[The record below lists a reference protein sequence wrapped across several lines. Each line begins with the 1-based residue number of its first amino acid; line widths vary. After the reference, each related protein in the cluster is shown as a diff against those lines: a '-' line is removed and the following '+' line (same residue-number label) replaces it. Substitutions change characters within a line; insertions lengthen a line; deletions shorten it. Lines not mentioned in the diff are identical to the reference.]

1 MFGSKFKAAGALA
14 RARGA
19 GASDRPGGG
28 GGLKGFQILAAGF
41 SIAAALLMAISIAV
55 ERTVEDVVKRQ
66 AIADSERWA
75 SHMARKVP
83 DLERLIAT
91 GLPDAAQEEALR
103 DTRSVGSIFR
113 FSLYD
118 SDGRLVLVSDDSP
131 VGGAGSGAPEIDAEA
146 AAVARTGRST
156 AGVDDGTGRTD
167 RPDLHAEAYVPIRDG
182 TGAIRGVAE
191 VYVDVTA
198 TRAFFTASFRSFGL
212 ILSAACLLMVSLP
225 ASAYVLQRRMAL
237 KAQESVEFLARHDS
251 LTGLLNR
258 AEFTARAERDG
269 RCTLHALAFVDVDHF
284 KQVNDTHGHRT
295 GDALLTHIAHIL
307 QSEAGP
313 EDLVARFGGD
323 EFVLG
328 IRNPSEDAAIEHV
341 NAVVR
346 RCAEPFRL
354 DGKRINS
361 TVSIGLARV
370 DCAQSLDR
378 TLSQADAA
386 LYHAKAAGRSDL
398 AVYGSEMGERMAAR
412 RALEA
417 RVRAALERKEFEI
430 HYQPLVDG
438 VTHGI
443 VGYEALLRLRSD
455 AGDPI
460 PPAIFIPVAE
470 ELGLISEIGA
480 WVLRTATAAFAA
492 IEDGCTLSVNL
503 SAVQFEDG
511 ALVPTVRAALHESGL
526 PAQRLELEITESL
539 LLGDSRSVEMQI
551 DALKEMGV
559 GIAMDDFGTGFSS
572 LSYLWKYGFDRIK
585 IDRSFVGALDEN
597 PERARDIIE
606 TTVLLGQRL
615 GMKITAEGVETAE
628 QSALLTQLGCDV
640 LQGYLYGR
648 PGPIADFHRR
658 DFGT

>member
-1 MFGSKFKAAGALA
+1 MPGTPSPL
-14 RARGA
+14 RG
-19 GASDRPGGG
+19 GPQ
-28 GGLKGFQILAAGF
+28 GLQILAVGIC
-41 SIAAALLMAISIAV
+41 IAATLWLAISIAV
-55 ERTVEDVVKRQ
+55 DRTVEDVVKRQ
-66 AIADSERWA
+66 AIDDSERWA
-75 SHMARKVP
+75 TFMAHNVP
-83 DLERLIAT
+83 DLDRLIAT
-91 GLPDAAQEEALR
+91 GLPDAAQDDAIR
-103 DTRSVGSIFR
+103 AVRSVGSIFR

-118 SDGRLVLVSDDSP
+118 ADGRLVLVSDDSALDNP
-131 VGGAGSGAPEIDAEA
+131 SGVAADIDADA
-146 AAVARTGRST
+146 AAVARSARPAAAVNDGR
-156 AGVDDGTGRTD
+156 AKPDRTD
-167 RPDLHAEAYVPIRDG
+167 LYAEAYVPIFGAD
-182 TGAIRGVAE
+182 GAILGVAE
-191 VYVDVTA
+191 VYADVTD
-198 TRAFFTASFRSFGL
+198 TRAFFTASFQSFGL

-237 KAQESVEFLARHDS
+237 KAQESVEFLARYDS

-258 AEFTARAERDG
+258 AEFTSRAEEDG

-284 KQVNDTHGHRT
+284 KQVNDTHGHRV
-295 GDALLTHIAHIL
+295 GDALLAHIARIL
-307 QSEAGP
+307 RSEVAP

-328 IRNPSEDAAIEHV
+328 IRDSSEETAIARV
-341 NAVVR
+341 NAIVR

-354 DGKRINS
+354 DGKRISS

-370 DCAQSLDR
+370 DCAQSLDK

-386 LYHAKAAGRSDL
+386 LYHAKASGRSDL

-417 RVRAALERKEFEI
+417 RIRTALDRQEFEI
-430 HYQPLVDG
+430 QYQPLVDG
-438 VTHGI
+438 ITHEI
-443 VGYEALLRLRSD
+443 VGYEALLRLRD
-455 AGDPI
+455 EAGTPI
-460 PPAIFIPVAE
+460 PPATFIPVAE

-492 IEDGCTLSVNL
+492 MEGACTLSVNL

-511 ALVPTVRAALHESGL
+511 GLVPTVRAALAESGF
-526 PAQRLELEITESL
+526 PARRLELEITESL

-648 PGPIADFHRR
+648 PGPIGDFLRAGY
-658 DFGT
+658 GT